1 MAPLIKADI
10 ARPDMESR
18 MRKVLDRNASRI
30 DRIRFRDDMKATQQR
45 TLAMPKTTTLP
56 QLLPTTTIAKDA
68 KCGSCNSELKRFTKL
83 HDWYMDTID
92 ALQMRYQSK
101 DGWLDWLKFCYLQ
114 KTLSRSMTSLAIHP
128 AHIRMIKNL
137 QKDEPEKP
145 LIFVVK
151 TQQPQIDLM
160 LIRYT
165 LHVNDVKLPMT
176 IVNKRR
182 VIDTQLTVAYEEVIE
197 SEIYE
202 HLMASGSIL
211 LVYDDDNEDLAKAL
225 GASGFGLA
233 KEAFIVPVSIGAEKI
248 VNNVI
253 PKWFSHDNMGIV
265 KIDFHESYSLKDL
278 LRSKHSA
285 RIEESVKLQII
296 ADHLNFDIAKKGPLM
311 STNAVAFL
319 LLTECRNGAT
329 VESLATKL
337 DRLRGDRFSMV
348 FAFEGEAED
357 IVDHALEIL
366 GTDLVEAEGDLIKP
380 TTNIPNILKLSR
392 YAEVLLP
399 HFAFKSILVIAA
411 QFLKRTKPFVDFND
425 LIVIATELCEIL
437 QFEITLKKPCE
448 DFAGQLDYAF
458 DRCSENGIMRK
469 PAAKVYTESEQRALR
484 MARQFESEDE
494 YSDYDDGY
502 RGRNPDSEVTINGEM
517 TNEIDALVSVT
528 MPILDA
534 YYTAACCLRKHVGM
548 KDIKKKSFVDTS
560 VKMMSEELE
569 DGNCKYWESVSESYV
584 ESCLKLFKSWNIVN
598 VTGDMMHI
606 KTDHK
611 SKSIKS
617 FIKKIEKFFP

>member
-1 MAPLIKADI
+1 
-10 ARPDMESR
+10 
-18 MRKVLDRNASRI
+18 
-30 DRIRFRDDMKATQQR
+30 
-45 TLAMPKTTTLP
+45 MPKTTTLP
-56 QLLPTTTIAKDA
+56 QLLPTTTIAKDV
-68 KCGSCNSELKRFTKL
+68 KCGSCNSEPKRFTKL
-83 HDWYMDTID
+83 HDWYMDPID

-101 DGWLDWLKFCYLQ
+101 DGWFDWLKFCYIQ

-160 LIRYT
+160 LIRYA
-165 LHVNDVKLPMT
+165 LQVNDIKLPMT
-176 IVNKRR
+176 ILNKLR
-182 VIDTQLTVAYEEVIE
+182 VIDTQLTVANEEVVE

-211 LVYDDDNEDLAKAL
+211 LVLNDDDNEDLAKAL

-233 KEAFIVPVSIGAEKI
+233 KEVFLVPVSIGAEKI
-248 VNNVI
+248 VNGFI
-253 PKWFSHDNMGIV
+253 PKWFSDDNLGIV
-265 KIDFHESYSLKDL
+265 KIDFHESYSMKDL
-278 LRSKHSA
+278 LRSKHSVRA
-285 RIEESVKLQII
+285 GERVKLEII
-296 ADHLNFDIAKKGPLM
+296 ADHLNFDIAKKTPLM

-319 LLTECRNGAT
+319 LLTEFRDGAT
-329 VESLATKL
+329 VESLAAKL
-337 DRLRGDRFSMV
+337 DRLRENRFSMV

-357 IVDHALEIL
+357 IVDHALQIL
-366 GTDLVEAEGDLIKP
+366 GTSLVEAEGDLIKP
-380 TTNIPNILKLSR
+380 TTKIPNILKLSR

-399 HFAFKSILVIAA
+399 HFAFESILVIAA
-411 QFLKRTKPFVDFND
+411 QFLQRTEPFVDFNN
-425 LIVIATELCEIL
+425 LIDIATELCEIL
-437 QFEITLKKPCE
+437 QFEIALRKPCE
-448 DFAGQLDYAF
+448 GFAGQLDYAF

-469 PAAKVYTESEQRALR
+469 PVAKVYTESEQRAQR

-494 YSDYDDGY
+494 YSDDDDGY
-502 RGRNPDSEVTINGEM
+502 RGRNPDNEVTINREM

-534 YYTAACCLRKHVGM
+534 YYTAACCLRKHVGV

-560 VKMMSEELE
+560 VQMMREELE

-598 VTGDMMHI
+598 VDGDMMRI
-606 KTDHK
+606 KTKHK
-611 SKSIKS
+611 SKSIES
-617 FIKKIEKFFP
+617 FINKIEKFFPQN